1 MMIVGIMDVHL
12 RLTSARSLKDKRQII
27 KSLLAR
33 LRSRFGV
40 AAAEIDFN
48 DVWQRARLGIACVA
62 GTEFQARKIMKAIA
76 RDIEASQEAEV
87 IEITAEFISPGE
99 N

>member
-1 MMIVGIMDVHL
+1 M

-40 AAAEIDFN
+40 AAAEIDLN
-48 DVWQRARLGIACVA
+48 DIWQRARLGIACVA
-62 GTEFQARKIMKAIA
+62 GTEFQARKILKAIE
-76 RDIEASQEAEV
+76 RDIEANPEAEV
-87 IEITAEFISPGE
+87 LEITAESISPGE

>member
-1 MMIVGIMDVHL
+1 MIVGIMDVHL
-12 RLTSARSLKDKRQII
+12 RLPSARSLKDKRQII

-40 AAAEIDFN
+40 AAAEIDLN
-48 DVWQRARLGIACVA
+48 DIWQRARLGIACVA
-62 GTEFQARKIMKAIA
+62 GTEFQARKILKAIE
-76 RDIEASQEAEV
+76 RDIEANPEAEV
-87 IEITAEFISPGE
+87 LEITAESISPGE

>member
-12 RLTSARSLKDKRQII
+12 RLASARSLKDKRQII

-33 LRSRFGV
+33 LRSRFG
-40 AAAEIDFN
+40 AATAEIDLN
-48 DVWQRARLGIACVA
+48 DVWQRARIGIACVA
-62 GTEFQARKIMKAIA
+62 GTEFQARKIMKAIE
-76 RDIEASQEAEV
+76 RDIETSPEAEV
-87 IEITAEFISPGE
+87 IEITAEFIGLGE